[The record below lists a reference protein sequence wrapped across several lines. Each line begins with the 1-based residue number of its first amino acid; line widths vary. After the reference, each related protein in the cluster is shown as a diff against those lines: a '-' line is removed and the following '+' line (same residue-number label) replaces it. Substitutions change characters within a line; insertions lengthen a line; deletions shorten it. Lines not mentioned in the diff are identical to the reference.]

1 MMQVAGHRR
10 IKQLL
15 TDAGLDHATAE
26 RDVDALHQ
34 GRILVLVELAEDD
47 ADRVRALLEG

>member
-1 MMQVAGHRR
+1 MQVAGHRR

-15 TDAGLDHATAE
+15 TDAGLDDVSAE
-26 RDVDALHQ
+26 RDLDALHE
-34 GRILVLVELAEDD
+34 GRILVLVEVAEDD